1 MEGEGKVWPV
11 LGVRVEGGTEG
22 QGREE
27 ALFAV
32 PRRLRPARGLG
43 RGLRDAE
50 PQEARSAAAARPRL
64 GPALDPCAPAL
75 CAPRLGQAAG
85 WGRLGVGRRAAR

>member
-1 MEGEGKVWPV
+1 M

-22 QGREE
+22 QGRGETR
-27 ALFAV
+27 FAG

-43 RGLRDAE
+43 WGLRDAE

-64 GPALDPCAPAL
+64 GAALDPRAPAL

-85 WGRLGVGRRAAR
+85 WGRRLGVGRSAAR

>member
-1 MEGEGKVWPV
+1 M

-22 QGREE
+22 QGWVE
-27 ALFAV
+27 ACFAV

-50 PQEARSAAAARPRL
+50 PREARSVAAARLRL
-64 GPALDPCAPAL
+64 GAALDPRAPAL

-85 WGRLGVGRRAAR
+85 WGRRLGVGRRAAR

>member
-1 MEGEGKVWPV
+1 M

-22 QGREE
+22 QGWVE
-27 ALFAV
+27 ARFAV
-32 PRRLRPARGLG
+32 SRRLRPARGLG

-64 GPALDPCAPAL
+64 GAALDPRAPAL
-75 CAPRLGQAAG
+75 CALRLGQAAG
-85 WGRLGVGRRAAR
+85 WGRRLGVGRRAAR

>member
-1 MEGEGKVWPV
+1 M

-22 QGREE
+22 QGRVG
-27 ALFAV
+27 ACFAV

-50 PQEARSAAAARPRL
+50 PREARSVAVARPRL
-64 GPALDPCAPAL
+64 GAALDPRAPAL

-85 WGRLGVGRRAAR
+85 WGRRLGVGRRAVR